1 MDKNSFDQDLAERI
15 TLNAVLA
22 SRVYLKDTKRFKENL
37 LCRSCQSHKWTSAR

>member
-1 MDKNSFDQDLAERI
+1 MEDLSNTNSFSQELSERI

-37 LCRSCQSHKWTSAR
+37 TEMN